1 MVTAVNNIFYLKVV
15 KRMDLTS
22 SHHKKKGKNNYVF
35 FSGSQHQNLL
45 WGLSRKCA

>member
-22 SHHKKKGKNNYVF
+22 SHHKKKTTMCF
-35 FSGSQHQNLL
+35 FLVHSTRTCCGD
-45 WGLSRKCA
+45 